1 MFEILDH
8 GSVIVL
14 AENTAGTS
22 ALFYSFDEGDSWN
35 AYSFYSATTMLGRW
49 QTSTGGAVFE
59 CYPVYVRARF
69 QAPNGPGFQLT
80 CTGLFTNVVRVCCCK
95 SSPWRC
101 KAFLLSSALL
111 IVWGGGGRGGGGGG
125 RGGGGGGGRGGG
137 GGGGGHALRSL
148 LGVFFFWPPPPPP
161 PPPQP
166 HTHHAPNTH
175 LPRP

>member
-59 CYPVYVRARF
+59 CYPVYVRARL
-69 QAPNGPGFQLT
+69 QSPNGPGFQLT
-80 CTGLFTNVVRVCCCK
+80 CSGLFTNIVRVSSQVNCAGAHASCFCC
-95 SSPWRC
+95 SYTL
-101 KAFLLSSALL
+101 F
-111 IVWGGGGRGGGGGG
+111 
-125 RGGGGGGGRGGG
+125 
-137 GGGGGHALRSL
+137 H
-148 LGVFFFWPPPPPP
+148 
-161 PPPQP
+161 
-166 HTHHAPNTH
+166 HTRT
-175 LPRP
+175 